1 MSLWFEK
8 YRPKSLDDI
17 VITDSKKNALVEWFT
32 KFQIGE
38 TAECALLFTGP
49 PGLGKTSLAHILLD
63 TFGYKAKE
71 FNASDIRSKALIKE
85 NLHGLINIA
94 DVTSVTKMNQRPV
107 GIIMDEV
114 DGMFKGDR
122 GGIEELLSYIS
133 IPSKRKVKANR
144 NFNRQVPIICICNI
158 GNVKKEVIKNLQKEC
173 YEVNFTLPDK
183 KSLCRVVDRISA
195 GENLNIGEEAVQAI
209 VEYSQGDY
217 RRLISIIEFLYVT
230 CGRNIGM
237 PEVESCY
244 DILTKKE
251 QDLHIT
257 DNIKRLI
264 NTKLDGH
271 TIHMIYDGDKSK
283 APMVVHQNYLHAISL
298 QKTNALVKI
307 ENAIKCIDSLI
318 VSDIVEKTMY
328 NSQSWYLQPV
338 QGYTCAMIPNYYIN
352 NVPKSSTATASW
364 ASVLSISS
372 QSQNLRKNM
381 YLEIYNV
388 DHEHSYSIE
397 DVQVI
402 IEMVFDYLIGGNV
415 ERAVHMLLDYNLTEL
430 DECLQPSCKKKT
442 LLIIDK
448 IAKYIKISKYY
459 KKWIKFRDNN
469 KSNKEL
475 DQQIKDYVELYSKGI
490 RVSRGAPV
498 SALQKL
504 TKPRL
509 RPVLKPATVPKEGDQ
524 EDQQCKA
531 TPELGLKGGP
541 NLGPGK
547 PVLELGGRPVL
558 ELGGRPVLELG
569 GRPVLELGG
578 RPVLRPK
585 VKPVIKTKQEQM
597 KLTGQRTIA
606 VIRKNKDT

>member
-1 MSLWFEK
+1 MSSCLWYEK

-17 VITDSKKNALVEWFT
+17 VITDSKKNALVDWFT

-71 FNASDIRSKALIKE
+71 FNASDIRSKVLIKE

-94 DVTSVTKMNQRPV
+94 DVTSITGISQKPV

-133 IPSKRKVKANR
+133 IPSKRKLKANR

-173 YEVNFTLPDK
+173 FEINFTLPDK
-183 KSLCRVVDRISA
+183 KSLSKVVDRICQ
-195 GENLNIGEEAVQAI
+195 GEGLTISDDAVQAI

-217 RRLISIIEFLYVT
+217 RRLISIIEFIYVT
-230 CGRNIGM
+230 CGRDISM
-237 PEVESCY
+237 SEVSTCY
-244 DILTKKE
+244 DIFSKKE

-257 DNIKRLI
+257 DNIRRLI

-298 QKTNALVKI
+298 QKTNALEKI
-307 ENAIKCIDSLI
+307 DNAINCIDSLI

-352 NVPKSSTATASW
+352 NVAKSSAATASW

-381 YLEIYNV
+381 YQEIYNV
-388 DHEHSYSIE
+388 DQDHSYSIE

-402 IEMVFDYLIGGNV
+402 IEMVFDHLINGNI
-415 ERAVHMLLDYNLTEL
+415 ERAVCMLLDYNLTEL
-430 DECLQPSCKKKT
+430 DECLSPSCKKKT

-475 DQQIKDYVELYSKGI
+475 DQQIKDYVELHSKGP
-490 RVSRGAPV
+490 RMSKGA
-498 SALQKL
+498 ALTPFKKL
-504 TKPRL
+504 VKE
-509 RPVLKPATVPKEGDQ
+509 RPVLKPVLKSQSMQAATVAEAKPAVPAAPVAALLKPK
-524 EDQQCKA
+524 
-531 TPELGLKGGP
+531 L
-541 NLGPGK
+541 K
-547 PVLELGGRPVL
+547 PVV
-558 ELGGRPVLELG
+558 
-569 GRPVLELGG
+569 
-578 RPVLRPK
+578 
-585 VKPVIKTKQEQM
+585 KTKQEQIN
-597 KLTGQRTIA
+597 LTGQRTVVKEVNVKVKAKIKA
-606 VIRKNKDT
+606 KLKD